1 MDIEIVSGFLGAGKT
16 TFLNQ
21 YLPLLSGKTVV
32 IENEYGDVGLDGDR
46 IQSDIP
52 VKELYA
58 GCICCSLA
66 VDFRNGIREIARQ
79 YQPDRI
85 VIEPSGVGKLSDIVK
100 VCEKVRDRDGV
111 ELEVIRR
118 IALLDGSSYEEY
130 VDGFGAFYLDQI
142 QQAQII
148 FCSQIEELTEEK
160 KAWIRDDIR
169 KRNPDAVIYEGD
181 FRKLEG
187 EELLRLLKLADK
199 ADTTDTEISGEV
211 EERNI
216 SGAAELTF
224 SSVSFRDLP
233 VMTKPE
239 MKELLEKLR
248 DRKYGRILR
257 AKGMIETPSGE
268 KLQVDVTMSHAGF
281 RSTKDQKKSR
291 IVIIGSALNRP
302 ELEKLFQK
310 KSQVRLPKRSGIKN
324 KDDNI

>member
-21 YLPLLSGKTVV
+21 YLPLLTGKTVV
-32 IENEYGDVGLDGDR
+32 VENEYGEIGLDGDL

-111 ELEVIRR
+111 ELEVTRR
-118 IALLDGSSYEEY
+118 VAVMDGSSYEEY
-130 VDGFGAFYLDQI
+130 ADGFGAFYLDQI
-142 QQAQII
+142 RQAQII
-148 FCSQIEELTEEK
+148 FCSQMEELSEEQK
-160 KAWIRDDIR
+160 TGILEDIR

-187 EELLRLLKLADK
+187 EELIGLLKMAEQT
-199 ADTTDTEISGEV
+199 DTTDTEMSQEA
-211 EERNI
+211 EEESNI

-224 SSVSFRDLP
+224 SSISFQDLP
-233 VMTKPE
+233 KMTKPE
-239 MKELLEKLR
+239 IEELLEKLR

-257 AKGMIETPSGE
+257 AKGILETPSGE
-268 KLQVDVTMSHAGF
+268 KLQIDVTLSHACF
-281 RSTKDQKKSR
+281 QSCKDRKESR
-291 IVIIGSALNRP
+291 VVVIGSALNRLA
-302 ELEKLFQK
+302 LEELFQK
-310 KSQVRLPKRSGIKN
+310 KSPVRLPKRSRI
-324 KDDNI
+324 

>member
-21 YLPLLSGKTVV
+21 YLPLLTGKTVV
-32 IENEYGDVGLDGDR
+32 VENEYGEIGLDGDL

-52 VKELYA
+52 VKEIYA

-111 ELEVIRR
+111 ELEVTQR
-118 IALLDGSSYEEY
+118 IAVVDGSSYEEY
-130 VDGFGAFYLDQI
+130 ADGFGAFYLDQI
-142 QQAQII
+142 RQAQII
-148 FCSQIEELTEEK
+148 FCSQMEELSEEQK
-160 KAWIRDDIR
+160 TGILEDIR

-187 EELLRLLKLADK
+187 EELIGLLKMAEQT
-199 ADTTDTEISGEV
+199 DTTDTEMSQEA
-211 EERNI
+211 EEESNI

-224 SSVSFRDLP
+224 SSISFQNIPR
-233 VMTKPE
+233 MTKLE
-239 MKELLEKLR
+239 TEALLEKLQ

-257 AKGMIETPSGE
+257 AKGILETPSGE
-268 KLQVDVTMSHAGF
+268 KLQIDVTLSHACF
-281 RSTKDQKKSR
+281 QSCKDRKESR
-291 IVIIGSALNRP
+291 VVVIGSALNRLA
-302 ELEKLFQK
+302 LEELFQK
-310 KSQVRLPKRSGIKN
+310 KSPVRLPKRSRI
-324 KDDNI
+324 

>member
-1 MDIEIVSGFLGAGKT
+1 M
-16 TFLNQ
+16 
-21 YLPLLSGKTVV
+21 VV
-32 IENEYGDVGLDGDR
+32 ENEYGEIGLDGDL

-111 ELEVIRR
+111 ELEVTRR
-118 IALLDGSSYEEY
+118 VAVMDGSSYEEY
-130 VDGFGAFYLDQI
+130 ADGFGTFYLDQI
-142 QQAQII
+142 RQAQII
-148 FCSQIEELTEEK
+148 FCSQMEELSEEQK
-160 KAWIRDDIR
+160 TGILEDIR

-187 EELLRLLKLADK
+187 EELAGLLKMAEQT
-199 ADTTDTEISGEV
+199 DTTDTEMSQEA
-211 EERNI
+211 EEESNI

-224 SSVSFRDLP
+224 SSISFQNIPR
-233 VMTKPE
+233 MTKLE
-239 MKELLEKLR
+239 TEALLEKLQ

-257 AKGMIETPSGE
+257 AKGILETPSGE
-268 KLQVDVTMSHAGF
+268 KLQIDVTLSHACF
-281 RSTKDQKKSR
+281 QSCKDRKESR
-291 IVIIGSALNRP
+291 VVVIGSALNRLA
-302 ELEKLFQK
+302 LEELFQK
-310 KSQVRLPKRSGIKN
+310 KSPVRLPKRSRI
-324 KDDNI
+324 

>member
-21 YLPLLSGKTVV
+21 YLPLLTGKTVV
-32 IENEYGDVGLDGDR
+32 VENEYGEIGLDGDL

-111 ELEVIRR
+111 ELEVTRR
-118 IALLDGSSYEEY
+118 VAVMDGSSYEEY
-130 VDGFGAFYLDQI
+130 ADGFGTFYLDQI
-142 QQAQII
+142 RQAQII
-148 FCSQIEELTEEK
+148 FCSQMEELSEEQK
-160 KAWIRDDIR
+160 TGILEDIR

-187 EELLRLLKLADK
+187 EELAGLLKMAEQT
-199 ADTTDTEISGEV
+199 DTTDTEMSQEA
-211 EERNI
+211 EEESNI

-224 SSVSFRDLP
+224 SSISFQNIPR
-233 VMTKPE
+233 MTKLE
-239 MKELLEKLR
+239 TEALLEKLQ

-257 AKGMIETPSGE
+257 AKGYWKPHRARS
-268 KLQVDVTMSHAGF
+268 F
-281 RSTKDQKKSR
+281 R
-291 IVIIGSALNRP
+291 
-302 ELEKLFQK
+302 
-310 KSQVRLPKRSGIKN
+310 
-324 KDDNI
+324 